1 MILGGDYMAI
11 KKNAKEKEV
20 HHMAVSMA
28 VVPLLKDEV
37 AKSFLKS
44 LNSSEL
50 QPYTDEQRRETDRK
64 IEELIAKRYKR
75 R

>member
-1 MILGGDYMAI
+1 MA
-11 KKNAKEKEV
+11 KRKRTKDKEV

-37 AKSFLKS
+37 AKSLMKS
-44 LNSSEL
+44 LDNSKL
-50 QPYTDEQRRETDRK
+50 QPYTDEQRKETDKK
-64 IEELIAKRYKR
+64 IEALIAKRQNR